1 MAGKLSQSGTRKGGA
16 NGIIAAEAVKNS
28 KPDRLPTL
36 SCRFRR
42 MLAIRRSTTSCL
54 TTRPPTL
61 PPSPHVANL
70 PFVLKAQIRGRA
82 LARMTSIVQ
91 CDDNAMLRHWA

>member
-28 KPDRLPTL
+28 KPDGLPHFVMPFQTHAGNSSL
-36 SCRFRR
+36 YDKLPYNPTTDFA
-42 MLAIRRSTTSCL
+42 AIT
-54 TTRPPTL
+54 
-61 PPSPHVANL
+61 HVANL

-91 CDDNAMLRHWA
+91 YDDNAMLRHWA